1 MLIDAETRG
10 TLLVQIS
17 MKIGL
22 GEGVYWLPTFLP
34 QAYPAY
40 ASSKIF
46 KLEFRIS
53 MDAILMFC
61 MQQFCFDTDICI
73 HLMPHMFTR

>member
-1 MLIDAETRG
+1 
-10 TLLVQIS
+10 

-22 GEGVYWLPTFLP
+22 GEGVYWPHTFLP

-40 ASSKIF
+40 ASSELF
-46 KLEFRIS
+46 KLEFRTS

-61 MQQFCFDTDICI
+61 MQQFGFDTDICI
-73 HLMPHMFTR
+73 QWTFI